1 MKEITILSLFD
12 GISCGQVALN
22 RVEIPYSN
30 YYASEVDKYAIQ
42 IAKKNYP
49 TTIEIGD
56 VTKIYYKDGV
66 LTTENGTF
74 KVGHI
79 NLLIGG
85 SPCQSFTFAGKREG
99 MVTEEDIEILTLE
112 QYLDLKEQGFEF
124 KGQSYL
130 FWEYVRLLR
139 EINPDRFILENVK
152 MVKHWRDI
160 ITSTLGVNPINL
172 NSELVSAQSR
182 KRVYWTNIPGVEQ
195 PEDRHITLQ
204 SILDSGTVDREKS
217 LCIARRYAGFQGS
230 QDYLRR
236 RYFGK
241 SMGQAAFEGCTPEYQ
256 RELWKADPRKVYK
269 DQVGVIRPLTCEE
282 VEKLQTMP
290 VGYTKC
296 IPERWRKE
304 ALGNGWT
311 ARSYCTYFVLHESSE
326 GYSY

>member
-1 MKEITILSLFD
+1 MEQTNNCCK
-12 GISCGQVALN
+12 N
-22 RVEIPYSN
+22 RPVRI
-30 YYASEVDKYAIQ
+30 
-42 IAKKNYP
+42 
-49 TTIEIGD
+49 
-56 VTKIYYKDGV
+56 
-66 LTTENGTF
+66 
-74 KVGHI
+74 
-79 NLLIGG
+79 LIGG
-85 SPCQSFTFAGKREG
+85 FPCTKFSIAQKAEDRETQPYSGEGWELFLNYLIAKEKFKPDFFLAENNQSISEAIK
-99 MVTEEDIEILTLE
+99 TEVSNL
-112 QYLDLKEQGFEF
+112 
-124 KGQSYL
+124 
-130 FWEYVRLLR
+130 
-139 EINPDRFILENVK
+139 
-152 MVKHWRDI
+152 
-160 ITSTLGVNPINL
+160 LGVDYIPI

-204 SILDSGTVDREKS
+204 NILDSGTVDREKS

-241 SMGQAAFEGCTPEYQ
+241 SMGQAIFEGCTPEYQ
-256 RELWKADPRKVYK
+256 RELWKADPRKVYE

-311 ARSYCTYFVLHESSE
+311 AEVIVHILSYMNLPKDTPIEVLSMYDGIGTGMYCLKKLGYTNITYKAYEIEPYAMKVALDNYSE
-326 GYSY
+326 IVECGDAFDLRKEDWSY